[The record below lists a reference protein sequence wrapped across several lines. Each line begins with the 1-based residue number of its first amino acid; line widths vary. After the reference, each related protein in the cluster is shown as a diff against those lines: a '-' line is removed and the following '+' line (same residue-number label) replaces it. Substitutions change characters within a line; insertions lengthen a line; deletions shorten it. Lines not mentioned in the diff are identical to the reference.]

1 MKLTETQIGQLISLC
16 RSLESLNPDA
26 LKNRVEEV
34 QDTLQKVSD
43 AKTKVV
49 GFVDKVKVA
58 IASVSGF
65 FEKIQDIISRF

>member
-1 MKLTETQIGQLISLC
+1 MGSLSVFAE
-16 RSLESLNPDA
+16 SLESLNPDA